1 MYESDQKHYFE
12 IKNLSM
18 TRKKEDDDEVKRK
31 LEDFDRK
38 MKYHTDN
45 KNKCLLQVSQ
55 RAEDHIKT
63 VMSRLDVTK
72 NKDPEEDKDYTELA
86 EKFKKK
92 IKCIKKRD
100 EDIKRTK

>member
-1 MYESDQKHYFE
+1 MKTIRDITMKFATSQWLE
-12 IKNLSM
+12 N
-18 TRKKEDDDEVKRK
+18 KEDDDEVIKK

-38 MKYHTDN
+38 MKFHAEN
-45 KNKCLLQVSQ
+45 KNKWLLMVSQ
-55 RAEDHIKT
+55 RAEDHIKD

-92 IKCIKKRD
+92 IRSIKRREDEIKK
-100 EDIKRTK
+100 TK